1 MICPHTKS
9 VIRTKEL
16 MATKDTKNAAAA
28 QPVGE
33 DAVHDSGI
41 SLYPQWSQP

>member
-1 MICPHTKS
+1 MIRPHTKS

-16 MATKDTKNAAAA
+16 IATKDTKNAAAV

-33 DAVHDSGI
+33 GAVHESGI